1 MSLRTV
7 RVCELIKRE
16 LGVIVGRDLKF
27 EAALVSVRAVDITPD
42 LRNAHVFVSAI
53 GTKWQKEHAITEL
66 EANRKHLQHEL
77 SRRVILKYTPHLH
90 FQLDESIER
99 GTRVLNLLD
108 EIAPTLPPDE
118 EEPLDEQ
125 AASYNQQGIEGVS
138 DSEDKEGSDGEE
150 EDSSKG
156 GSHTKGKRR
165 KTDDD
170 R

>member
-27 EAALVSVRAVDITPD
+27 EAPLVSVRAVDITPD

-53 GTKWQKEHAITEL
+53 GTKWQKEHAIIEL
-66 EANRKHLQHEL
+66 EANRQHLQHEL
-77 SRRVILKYTPHLH
+77 SRRVILKYTPLLH

-108 EIAPTLPPDE
+108 EIVPSLPPDE
-118 EEPLDEQ
+118 QPEENGPSDLDPSSPGDPHEEDEVSESEEDEQ
-125 AASYNQQGIEGVS
+125 
-138 DSEDKEGSDGEE
+138 
-150 EDSSKG
+150 
-156 GSHTKGKRR
+156 GKRPPPR
-165 KTDDD
+165 
-170 R
+170 